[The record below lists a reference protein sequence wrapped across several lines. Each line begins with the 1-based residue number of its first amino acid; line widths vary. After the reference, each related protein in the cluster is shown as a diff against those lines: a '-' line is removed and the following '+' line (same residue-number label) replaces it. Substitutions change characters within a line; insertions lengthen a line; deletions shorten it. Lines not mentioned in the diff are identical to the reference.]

1 MGREHLPTP
10 AKPGRAS
17 LTLTAP
23 ER

>member
-1 MGREHLPTP
+1 MDREHLPTP